1 MDDAEEGGELKGLCV
16 LGCWMHNVDPN
27 ISLLIYAEYISK
39 EVQSMLLNK
48 GSILVYKWTDNIK
61 CIWMN
66 GWSGGWGQDEGMRVK
81 KERTISKG
89 TVWAGLERKVE
100 FKVDWE

>member
-48 GSILVYKWTDNIK
+48 GSILVY
-61 CIWMN
+61 
-66 GWSGGWGQDEGMRVK
+66 
-81 KERTISKG
+81 
-89 TVWAGLERKVE
+89 
-100 FKVDWE
+100 